1 MQEQLD
7 VYSVRGGVS
16 LIILAAAAA
25 SAAATVAAAAAATA
39 AADLVLCVQ
48 SWCD

>member
-25 SAAATVAAAAAATA
+25 ASAAATVAAAATA

>member
-7 VYSVRGGVS
+7 VYSVGGGVS
-16 LIILAAAAA
+16 LIILAAVAA
-25 SAAATVAAAAAATA
+25 SAAATVAATAAATA